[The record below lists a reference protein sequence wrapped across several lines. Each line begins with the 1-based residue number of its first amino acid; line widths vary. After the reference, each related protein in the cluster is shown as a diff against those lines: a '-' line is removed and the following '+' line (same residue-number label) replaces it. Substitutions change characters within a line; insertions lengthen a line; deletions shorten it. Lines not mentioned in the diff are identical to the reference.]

1 MLDQVHRLLVV
12 VYVLRFY
19 KSEGELGVCVHVC
32 NVMRLHDGLLHEGKG
47 KGHPRT
53 GHEGPDREQRYCS
66 TLSLT
71 SALDL
76 CVWVVK
82 ATPRPLFTPPGKTR
96 YPLYMRLGGPQDL
109 VWTGVENLARTG
121 I

>member
-53 GHEGPDREQRYCS
+53 GHEGPDREQRFCS

-76 CVWVVK
+76 CVCGWSK
-82 ATPRPLFTPPGKTR
+82 PLPGRSLPPRERPGTHC
-96 YPLYMRLGGPQDL
+96 
-109 VWTGVENLARTG
+109 T
-121 I
+121 